1 MLLEWRFLFR
11 LAGIENVLLLANKA
25 IGTASSEGVNI
36 TLTIEKYPNI
46 FFGHTKCG
54 RPTLQKSFFGNRRK
68 LISEKFDTAYPSSLV
83 RHSHF
88 NGSLS
93 SEVWNIGADLY
104 RLSFNGTSGI
114 LR

>member
-1 MLLEWRFLFR
+1 MLQRPTTEWRMLLEWRFLFR
-11 LAGIENVLLLANKA
+11 LAGIENLLLLVNKA

-83 RHSHF
+83 RPF
-88 NGSLS
+88 ALQ
-93 SEVWNIGADLY
+93 
-104 RLSFNGTSGI
+104 RLLIIRSVEYWF
-114 LR
+114 